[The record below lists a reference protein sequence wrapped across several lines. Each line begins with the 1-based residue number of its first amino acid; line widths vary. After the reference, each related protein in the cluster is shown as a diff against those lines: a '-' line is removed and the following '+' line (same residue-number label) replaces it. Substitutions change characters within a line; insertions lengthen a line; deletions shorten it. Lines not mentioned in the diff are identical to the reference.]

1 MSKPLTSSE
10 AKVLECLRDRYAD
23 DGNNCLP
30 SGFIASLTDLSL
42 LQARRAVKSLQRRGY
57 AELIRGIF
65 NDEGQICGSGYC
77 CTREGVEAFRI
88 AFEPAALAPAERGA
102 VEKTGDGQP

>member
-1 MSKPLTSSE
+1 MTKPLTQSE
-10 AKVLECLRDRYAD
+10 SKVLECLSDRFAD
-23 DGNNCLP
+23 EDNNCLP

-77 CTREGVEAFRI
+77 CTIAGREAFRI
-88 AFEPAALAPAERGA
+88 AFEPAAMSPAHRATEAEGSN
-102 VEKTGDGQP
+102 

>member
-1 MSKPLTSSE
+1 MSKPLTTSE
-10 AKVLECLRDRYAD
+10 AKVLECLRDRSAD
-23 DGNNCLP
+23 EGANCLP

-77 CTREGVEAFRI
+77 CTKAGGEAFS
-88 AFEPAALAPAERGA
+88 AEFDPAPPSPIGGE
-102 VEKTGDGQP
+102 QP

>member
-1 MSKPLTSSE
+1 MTDRPLTMSE
-10 AKVLECLRDRYAD
+10 GKVLECLSDRYGD
-23 DGNNCLP
+23 DGGNCLP

-42 LQARRAVKSLQRRGY
+42 LQARRAIKSLQRRGY

-77 CTREGVEAFRI
+77 CTREGREAFKI
-88 AFEPAALAPAERGA
+88 AFEPAPLPSKER
-102 VEKTGDGQP
+102 

>member
-1 MSKPLTSSE
+1 MTKPLTNSE
-10 AKVLECLRDRYAD
+10 AKVLECLRDRRHD
-23 DGNNCLP
+23 DCGNCLP

-77 CTREGVEAFRI
+77 CTREGAEAFAV
-88 AFEPAALAPAERGA
+88 AFDPSLSMPSQQGS
-102 VEKTGDGQP
+102 TP

>member
-1 MSKPLTSSE
+1 L
-10 AKVLECLRDRYAD
+10 KVLECLNDHYGH
-23 DGNNCLP
+23 DGNCLP

-42 LQARRAVKSLQRRGY
+42 LQARRAVQSLQRRGY

-77 CTREGVEAFRI
+77 CTMTGRNEFTSTLRQTQ
-88 AFEPAALAPAERGA
+88 RG
-102 VEKTGDGQP
+102 